1 MPSELHRP
9 AEAAAPADDLFARQK
24 TGRGDLPDPEP
35 LLVNLTRNVLEILA
49 GERDLEQI
57 ARWVTDEV
65 YSSLSTRVT
74 IAARAR
80 AVKKTPIQR
89 QSNHI
94 ARVIVAEPRDGT
106 VEAVVIVHSRARS
119 RAVAIRLEG
128 LDQRWRASAISV
140 L

>member
-9 AEAAAPADDLFARQK
+9 AHAAAPADDAFARQR
-24 TGRGDLPDPEP
+24 TGRAALPDPEP
-35 LLVNLTRNVLEILA
+35 LLVNLTRSVLEILA

-65 YSSLSTRVT
+65 YASLTTRVT

-80 AVKKTPIQR
+80 AVKKIPVQR
-89 QSNHI
+89 QSHHI
-94 ARVIVAEPRDGT
+94 ARVIVSEPRDGA

>member
-1 MPSELHRP
+1 MPTELHRP
-9 AEAAAPADDLFARQK
+9 ARAVAPADETFAPQR
-24 TGRGDLPDPEP
+24 TGREALPDPQP
-35 LLVNLTRNVLEILA
+35 LLINLTRNVLEILA

-57 ARWVTDEV
+57 ARWVTDDV
-65 YSSLSTRVT
+65 YASLLTRVN

-94 ARVIVAEPRDGT
+94 ARVLVSEPRDGA
-106 VEAVVIVHSRARS
+106 VEAVVIVHSRTRS